1 MADQFGE
8 RVRLARQQRLGL
20 DDQVLVARRVK
31 LRHEVDRQ
39 GSRRSAVVGRR
50 ELVDNG
56 RHVLGGV
63 LRGLGVLR
71 NFCGDQDFDV
81 NCHVSPKR

>member
-8 RVRLARQQRLGL
+8 RVRLAWQQRLVL
-20 DDQVLVARRVK
+20 NDQVLVARRVK
-31 LRHEVDRQ
+31 LRHEVNRQ
-39 GSRRSAVVGRR
+39 GSRRSAVIGRR

-63 LRGLGVLR
+63 LSYLGVLR
-71 NFCGDQDFDV
+71 NLCGDQDFDV
-81 NCHVSPKR
+81 NCHVSPM

>member
-8 RVRLARQQRLGL
+8 RVRLAWQQRLVL
-20 DDQVLVARRVK
+20 DDQVLVARSVK
-31 LRHEVDRQ
+31 LRHEVNRQ
-39 GSRRSAVVGRR
+39 GSRRSAEIGRR
-50 ELVDNG
+50 KLVDDG
-56 RHVLGGV
+56 RHVLSGV
-63 LRGLGVLR
+63 LGYLGVLR